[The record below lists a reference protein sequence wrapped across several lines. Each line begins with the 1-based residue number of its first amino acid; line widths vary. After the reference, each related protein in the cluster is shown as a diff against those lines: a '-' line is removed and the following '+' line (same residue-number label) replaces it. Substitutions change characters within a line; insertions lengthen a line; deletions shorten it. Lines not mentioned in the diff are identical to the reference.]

1 MDKNKLKKIASI
13 LIEYMRDSVMPY
25 DEIQTK
31 YSFVKSDKKFYDIKL
46 DVTKLKDSKVVK
58 TYKEIYTYKNGKYSL
73 NK

>member
-1 MDKNKLKKIASI
+1 
-13 LIEYMRDSVMPY
+13 MPY